1 MKIMNS
7 SVPMGERVSSL
18 DVSRGL
24 SIVLMI
30 EAHILIFVPYL
41 TKYSAFFA
49 APLFLV
55 IAGVSYQ
62 LFLQSRIKKGVNLRI
77 IYMETFWRSI
87 TLFLVTFSVTIIGIL
102 FVPWYYQSIG
112 NGWVNLFNIPWTVF
126 EAISIGYL
134 LGLIIYKNKKL
145 KVIAIFAIFTL
156 SYLISTFHID
166 SLYSLITPSSFS
178 MNMISFFIFG
188 QLIFEIYNKEN
199 ISLKNNSKLLIYA
212 ISFIAISFAIQY
224 IFPYNFDYEN
234 RTKFTVF
241 LMSSSIMLFVML
253 ILIRFI
259 DIKKYLRK
267 ICVPFEN
274 IGRIAF
280 TAYYLHLLIIFLLKK
295 LIMGHFLLYADNLI
309 ILILTVMIL
318 AVFEKIWRKY
328 NYVFGL
334 EWTLRKVANIMTM
347 FSENLYQRC
356 VNPKK
361 EHI

>member
-7 SVPMGERVSSL
+7 SVPRGERVSSL

-30 EAHILIFVPYL
+30 EAHILISIPFL

-62 LFLQSRIKKGVNLRI
+62 LFLKSRIKNGLNPRI

-87 TLFLVTFSVTIIGIL
+87 TLFLVTFSVTIIGLL

-112 NGWVNLFNIPWTVF
+112 NGWVNVFNIPWTVF

-134 LGLIIYKNKKL
+134 LGLVIYKNKKL
-145 KVIAIFAIFTL
+145 KLIAIAAIFTL
-156 SYLISTFHID
+156 SYLIGSFHID
-166 SLYSLITPSSFS
+166 SLYFLITPSSFS
-178 MNMISFFIFG
+178 MNMICFFIFG
-188 QLIFEIYNKEN
+188 QLIFEIYNREN
-199 ISLKNNSKLLIYA
+199 LSLNTNSKLLICGILFVS
-212 ISFIAISFAIQY
+212 ISLLLQY
-224 IFPYNFDYEN
+224 IFPHNFNYQN
-234 RTKFTVF
+234 RTSFTVF
-241 LMSSSIMLFVML
+241 LMSSSIMLMGLLF
-253 ILIRFI
+253 LIRYI

-295 LIMGHFLLYADNLI
+295 LILGHFMPYVNNLI
-309 ILILTVMIL
+309 ILIATVMIL
-318 AVFEKIWRKY
+318 ALFEKIWRRY
-328 NYVFGL
+328 NYAFGL

-347 FSENLYQRC
+347 YSENIYRRY
-356 VNPKK
+356 VNH
-361 EHI
+361 E